1 MYLNEDKLA
10 LSEKEN
16 TSARINIAQEDDS
29 NIFKLI
35 KKLWLNNIQVII
47 LKRSRFCLFIASV
60 FTLLLL
66 YTQILLIL
74 YF

>member
-35 KKLWLNNIQVII
+35 NKLWLNNIQVII
-47 LKRSRFCLFIASV
+47 LKRSRFCLFIAFV

-66 YTQILLIL
+66 YTQIFLIL

>member
-35 KKLWLNNIQVII
+35 NKLWLNNIQVII
-47 LKRSRFCLFIASV
+47 WKRSRFCLFIAFV
-60 FTLLLL
+60 FILLLL